1 MQVPGARL
9 ATFLQQSER
18 KRMKTCLTGAVL
30 ACAALAS
37 GAASAIDGVA
47 VELGRGNG
55 TDMARIAVQSDWQK
69 QWFRGSD
76 WHVGGYWDLGVGQWH
91 HGSVAAGQNE
101 DITEIGLTP
110 VFRLQQNDK
119 RGLYGEA
126 GIGFHLL
133 SRTSIGDKRF
143 STAFQFGDHIGVG
156 YRFGAKGA
164 YDVSYRFQHLSNG
177 GIKQPNNGINFSQIR
192 LQYHF

>member
-1 MQVPGARL
+1 
-9 ATFLQQSER
+9 
-18 KRMKTCLTGAVL
+18 MKTCLMAAAVV
-30 ACAALAS
+30 CATLAS

-47 VELGRGNG
+47 LELGRGDG

-69 QWFRGSD
+69 QWFRGSN
-76 WHVGGYWDLGVGQWH
+76 WHLGGYWDLGIGQWH
-91 HGSVAAGQNE
+91 RGSVAPGQHE

-110 VFRLQQNDK
+110 VFRLQQNDR

-126 GIGFHLL
+126 AIGFHVL

-143 STAFQFGDHIGVG
+143 STAFQFGDHLGVG

-177 GIKQPNNGINFSQIR
+177 GIKSPNNGINFNQIR

>member
-9 ATFLQQSER
+9 ATSLLQSER
-18 KRMKTCLTGAVL
+18 KRMKTWLMGAVL
-30 ACAALAS
+30 ASAALAS
-37 GAASAIDGVA
+37 GAASAVDGVA
-47 VELGRGNG
+47 VELGRGDG
-55 TDMARIAVQSDWQK
+55 TDMVRIAVQSDWQK
-69 QWFRGSD
+69 QWFRGNE

-91 HGSVAAGQNE
+91 RGGVSAGQNK

-110 VFRLQQNDK
+110 VFRLEQNDK

-133 SRTSIGDKRF
+133 SRTSIGEKRF

-164 YDVSYRFQHLSNG
+164 YDVSYRYQHLSNG
-177 GIKQPNNGINFSQIR
+177 GIKNPNSGINFSQVR